1 MSAPRRRPLT
11 IDEFLGRSDRP
22 RVIAHRGFSGAAPEN
37 TLAAFEKALALD
49 VDMIEL
55 DVLLSADE
63 HLVVIH
69 DDDLGRTTD
78 GEGPVHARSLAELE
92 ALDAGAWFSEAF
104 AGQRVPTLHEVLE
117 LLGKRVLINVEI
129 KDEAVTDR
137 VRGGITDRVIGAV
150 KAHGVAEKVI
160 LSSFEPRALAHARE
174 IDPRIR
180 RASLF
185 NEELHAGR
193 TPLEV
198 MDEVGSVSFNLGRE
212 QVTAETVEA
221 CHAHGRSVLVY
232 TVNEVADME
241 RAILLGVDGLF
252 TDRPDRLLELLDS

>member
-1 MSAPRRRPLT
+1 MKSLHRRPET
-11 IDEFLGRSDRP
+11 VDEFLRPPERP

-63 HLVVIH
+63 HLVVVH
-69 DDDLGRTTD
+69 DDDLGRTTN
-78 GEGPVHARSLAELE
+78 GEGPVHTRTLAELKT
-92 ALDAGAWFSEAF
+92 LDAGTWFSEAF
-104 AGQRVPTLHEVLE
+104 AGERIPTLHEVFE
-117 LLGKRVLINVEI
+117 LVGDRVLINVEI

-137 VRGGITDRVIGAV
+137 VRGGITDHVIDTV
-150 KAHGVAEKVI
+150 KEHGLASKVI
-160 LSSFEPRALAHARE
+160 FSSFEPRALVHARE
-174 IDPRIR
+174 IDPQIR

-185 NEELHAGR
+185 NEDLHGDR

-212 QVTAETVEA
+212 QVTAETVKA
-221 CHAHGRSVLVY
+221 CHAHGRRVLVY

-241 RAILLGVDGLF
+241 HAISLGVDGLF
-252 TDRPDRLLELLDS
+252 TDRPDRLLGLLDS